1 DACGWLEQLILD
13 GLLPP
18 GDVVCASVSDLD
30 PADLAGYTQWH
41 LFAGIGGWPLAL
53 MKAGVPLTKQVM
65 TASLPCQPFSS
76 AGQQKGM
83 KDDRHL
89 WPDTLRLIQS

>member
-1 DACGWLEQLILD
+1 MIFYNDIDPDACGWLEQLIVD

-30 PADLAGYTQWH
+30 PARLEHYTQWH

-53 MKAGVPLTKQVM
+53 MKAGVPLTKRVM
-65 TASLPCQPFSS
+65 TASLPCRFQ
-76 AGQQKGM
+76 AQGNRKE
-83 KDDRHL
+83 
-89 WPDTLRLIQS
+89 